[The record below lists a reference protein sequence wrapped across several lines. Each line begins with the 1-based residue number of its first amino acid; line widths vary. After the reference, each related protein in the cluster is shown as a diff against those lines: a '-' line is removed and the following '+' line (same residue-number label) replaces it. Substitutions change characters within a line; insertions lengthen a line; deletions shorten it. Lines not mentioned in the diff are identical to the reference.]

1 MIKLKKL
8 IIALF
13 LVTVLILVNKKE
25 TKVLIPEDAIR
36 FRIIANSNKIEDQTQ
51 KLEIKKELEPVI
63 TNILSTSNSLD
74 ETRKEIKNINTT
86 QSTK

>member
-25 TKVLIPEDAIR
+25 TKVLIPKDAQLIL
-36 FRIIANSNKIEDQTQ
+36 NPD
-51 KLEIKKELEPVI
+51 P
-63 TNILSTSNSLD
+63 ILSELVLTSRIALNA
-74 ETRKEIKNINTT
+74 
-86 QSTK
+86 

>member
-1 MIKLKKL
+1 MKKL

-51 KLEIKKELEPVI
+51 KLEIKKEL
-63 TNILSTSNSLD
+63 
-74 ETRKEIKNINTT
+74 
-86 QSTK
+86 

>member
-1 MIKLKKL
+1 MKKL

-36 FRIIANSNKIEDQTQ
+36 FRIIANSNRR
-51 KLEIKKELEPVI
+51 
-63 TNILSTSNSLD
+63 SNSKIRNKKRIR
-74 ETRKEIKNINTT
+74 TRYY
-86 QSTK
+86 

>member
-1 MIKLKKL
+1 MKKL

-74 ETRKEIKNINTT
+74 ETRKEIKIICM
-86 QSTK
+86 K